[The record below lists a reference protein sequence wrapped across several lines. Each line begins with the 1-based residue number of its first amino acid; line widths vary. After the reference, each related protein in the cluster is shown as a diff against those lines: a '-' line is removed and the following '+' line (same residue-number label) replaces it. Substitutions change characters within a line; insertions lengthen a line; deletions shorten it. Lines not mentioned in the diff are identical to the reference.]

1 MYLNKKDLAN
11 LIKEE
16 TEKVLSEKCWDGYER
31 NPDIPKGDRGSCV
44 EKTDEVKD
52 KEDLI
57 PGGLG
62 DNLEGTMLEKHKQL
76 AKKFDVDLKTINKAV
91 EKGVAVEMEHTSNG
105 DIAHEIA
112 MEHIYED
119 VKYYDKLAS
128 IEEEKKS
135 CKPSK
140 GKRFAKRVDGKCRS
154 FGQKGKA
161 KDGGDRIRPGTK
173 KGDAYCARSVKIK
186 KCKNPP
192 CANVLSRKKWKC
204 RGSKSMKEQKETNS

>member
-44 EKTDEVKD
+44 EKTDEV
-52 KEDLI
+52 E
-57 PGGLG
+57 
-62 DNLEGTMLEKHKQL
+62 E
-76 AKKFDVDLKTINKAV
+76 AKVKKPCKKA
-91 EKGVAVEMEHTSNG
+91 
-105 DIAHEIA
+105 
-112 MEHIYED
+112 
-119 VKYYDKLAS
+119 
-128 IEEEKKS
+128 
-135 CKPSK
+135 K
-140 GKRFAKRVDGKCRS
+140 GKRYVKRVNGRCRS
-154 FGQKGKA
+154 FGQAGKA

-192 CANVLSRKKWKC
+192 CANALSRKKWKC